1 MTALSAGLA
10 LVPIA
15 LGSSKR
21 GSEVQAPMAIAI
33 FFGLLNVD
41 GSEYDGCAGGVLPL
55 RSAVN
60 RVTCHDI

>member
-15 LGSSKR
+15 LGMSKR
-21 GSEVQAPMAIAI
+21 GILWTAD
-33 FFGLLNVD
+33 LD

-55 RSAVN
+55 RSAIS
-60 RVTCHDI
+60 RITCHNI